1 MPEKA
6 SGDQFSAEDPTTRY
20 PSPGSGKKEVE
31 HPGLTDDMDVRPD
44 HGEQTYRG
52 SGRLEGRKARDHRR
66 RLRHRAGRRAG
77 LRP

>member
-1 MPEKA
+1 VPEKA

-44 HGEQTYRG
+44 HGRRPTAAPVG
-52 SGRLEGRKARDHRR
+52 SRAAR
-66 RLRHRAGRRAG
+66 
-77 LRP
+77 P

>member
-20 PSPGSGKKEVE
+20 PSPGSGEKEVE

-44 HGEQTYRG
+44 HGEK
-52 SGRLEGRKARDHRR
+52 S
-66 RLRHRAGRRAG
+66 
-77 LRP
+77 